1 MQSDGLRALIR
12 DYNWDDG
19 FFLPQAILND
29 PACDLALALEIF
41 YLADGYA
48 LLNGNAEDCALTD
61 WTAFICPL
69 FENITK
75 GRYLETGAAFA
86 VPLNRTARYRFRK
99 QGVPEVFLTD
109 LPRVKIEKE
118 SL

>member
-1 MQSDGLRALIR
+1 MQSDSLRALIR

-48 LLNGNAEDCALTD
+48 LLNGNAEDCTLGPRLSVHFLRILQREGTLK
-61 WTAFICPL
+61 PGRLLL
-69 FENITK
+69 F
-75 GRYLETGAAFA
+75 
-86 VPLNRTARYRFRK
+86 P
-99 QGVPEVFLTD
+99 
-109 LPRVKIEKE
+109 
-118 SL
+118 

>member
-19 FFLPQAILND
+19 FFLPQTVLNN

-48 LLNGNAEDCALTD
+48 LLNGSLEDGPLTE
-61 WTAFICPL
+61 WTAFIRSL
-69 FENITK
+69 FENIIK
-75 GRYLETGAAFA
+75 GRYPETGTAF
-86 VPLNRTARYRFRK
+86 VIPLNRTAKYRFRK

-109 LPRVKIEKE
+109 LPRIEMEKE